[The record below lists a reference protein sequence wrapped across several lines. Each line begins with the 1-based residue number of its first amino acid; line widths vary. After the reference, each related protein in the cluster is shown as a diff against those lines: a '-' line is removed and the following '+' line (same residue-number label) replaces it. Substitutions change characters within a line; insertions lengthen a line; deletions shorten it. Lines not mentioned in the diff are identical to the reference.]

1 MTEHAAAG
9 AVQPPAI
16 ELYAWATPAGQKVA
30 IMLEETGLPYAV
42 HAADTGTDTGLHPG
56 FVAASPRGQVTAIRD
71 PAGPAGDP
79 YDVFAA
85 GAILIYLAEKTG
97 QFWPQSHPE
106 RYDTLKWLMFQTS
119 GVGPVFGQ
127 AHHFRHFAA
136 EKSDY
141 AIDRLTDE
149 AGWLY
154 RLLDERLGDAAYL
167 AGDFYSIADIAT
179 YPWVRSI
186 DSTGHELEQFKHLTR
201 WFEAV
206 NDRPAVQTGMAA
218 LARIGNAVDPSATA
232 GPRYLRMIPE
242 TPRRRSPPGGES

>member
-1 MTEHAAAG
+1 MTDQGAAG
-9 AVQPPAI
+9 AVQPATI

-30 IMLEETGLPYAV
+30 IMLEETALPYAV
-42 HAADTGTDTGLHPG
+42 HAAGTGAGSGFDPR
-56 FVAASPRGQVTAIRD
+56 FVAASPRSQITAIHD
-71 PAGPAGDP
+71 PEGPEDAP
-79 YDVFAA
+79 YAVFSA

-97 QFWPQSHPE
+97 RFWPQSHPA

-127 AHHFRHFAA
+127 AHHFRHYAA

-141 AIDRLTDE
+141 AIDRFTDE

-154 RLLDERLGDAAYL
+154 GLLDERLGDAPYL

-186 DSTGHELEQFKHLTR
+186 DSTGHELDHFRHLKR

-218 LARIGNAVDPSATA
+218 LARIGNAIDPSNTA
-232 GPRYLRMIPE
+232 GPRYLRMIPNPPPE
-242 TPRRRSPPGGES
+242 TDRSS